1 MDQRTQEILED
12 NGSTFEPEYKTD
24 AEIDA
29 LFSWLKNDP
38 AQIVRK
44 VAGDAARAR
53 QLLKTAPAGKFRV
66 IGTEFP
72 DMDKLILVGDFDAL
86 ADARKKAAVW
96 NAYKNTTA
104 GVFDDHGKR
113 CTKAEIEFGPQ
124 GEAII
129 N

>member
-1 MDQRTQEILED
+1 MDQRTQEIIED
-12 NGSTFEPEYKTD
+12 NGSTFEPEYKTV
-24 AEIDA
+24 AH
-29 LFSWLKNDP
+29 SWLDDDP
-38 AQIVRK
+38 AQKLRK
-44 VAGDAARAR
+44 AAGDAARAR

>member
-66 IGTEFP
+66 IGTEWP
-72 DMDKLILVGDFDAL
+72 NMDTLILVGDFDAL

-96 NAYKNTTA
+96 NACDSTTA
-104 GVFDDHGKR
+104 GVFDDRGEI
-113 CTKAEIEFGPQ
+113 CTEPKIS
-124 GEAII
+124 
-129 N
+129 